1 MVGNIHNINVTMLK
15 GTMAIDDGEDG
26 HTSLLRIKMIMI
38 TSLLMMKMVTI
49 TSMPTMVL
57 LMTIM

>member
-1 MVGNIHNINVTMLK
+1 MLK